1 MVGGIRFVWMA
12 KVRDY
17 KFLLKECY
25 QEAFLSHAAFLSCM
39 LLRTCSDCCL
49 VNKILY
55 VCGKFGTCTFPVK
68 ERERATKIVQS
79 MPSPLPITGC
89 FQDVIGQ
96 GVSVPFRPGLF
107 CDSDTV

>member
-79 MPSPLPITGC
+79 MPSPPPNHWMFSRCDWAGC
-89 FQDVIGQ
+89 FSSLPSWAI
-96 GVSVPFRPGLF
+96 L
-107 CDSDTV
+107 